1 MRRTSL
7 SALLLPPLLV
17 LLAAAAACS
26 NSAERDA
33 AMTQRVKSL
42 LDADR
47 NVDTTQLAVS
57 TRDGVVTLEGEV
69 RDDLARRRAVD
80 IAWQVVGVTRV
91 VDQLRT
97 ARVALPADPPP
108 AVQRAVRA
116 ALSRPAE
123 KKAGPVGHV
132 VAAAVAP
139 VVIPPAQNEIDL
151 TVVEATA
158 TADRVSSR
166 PAPVEAA
173 EAPEAEEPDG
183 GDFPDPPATRQDPG
197 SEATAEDA
205 AITLQVRAKIEEA
218 VPSGR
223 VQVATRRGVVT
234 LSGAVDTELE
244 KSHALKAAREARGV
258 ERVVDH
264 IVVLRS

>member
-1 MRRTSL
+1 MKRTSL
-7 SALLLPPLLV
+7 STLLLPPLLV
-17 LLAAAAACS
+17 LLAAAACS
-26 NSAERDA
+26 SSAERDA
-33 AMTQRVKSL
+33 AITDRVKSL

-69 RDDLARRRAVD
+69 RDDLARRRAID
-80 IAWQVVGVTRV
+80 IAWHVKGVTRV
-91 VDQLRT
+91 LDQLRT
-97 ARVALPADPPP
+97 ARVALPAEPPP

-132 VAAAVAP
+132 VAAAAAP

-151 TVVEATA
+151 TVVEAPA
-158 TADRVSSR
+158 AADRSSSR
-166 PAPVEAA
+166 PAPPVEPA
-173 EAPEAEEPDG
+173 EVPAPEEPDG
-183 GDFPDPPATRQDPG
+183 GDTPEAPATEQDPG
-197 SEATAEDA
+197 SGATAEDA